1 MVVLY
6 QGGVKL
12 FLEKAMKIVG
22 HSEYQTTADIY
33 THLDKEMLR
42 ATAAD
47 MAGVFKKVN
56 TAARKGRW
64 QKPRGNMLFFPQ
76 TGT

>member
-1 MVVLY
+1 MGILITELAESIKCEFK
-6 QGGVKL
+6 G
-12 FLEKAMKIVG
+12 
-22 HSEYQTTADIY
+22 
-33 THLDKEMLR
+33 EMMQ
-42 ATAAD
+42 ATAEDLAD
-47 MAGVFKKVN
+47 VFKKVD